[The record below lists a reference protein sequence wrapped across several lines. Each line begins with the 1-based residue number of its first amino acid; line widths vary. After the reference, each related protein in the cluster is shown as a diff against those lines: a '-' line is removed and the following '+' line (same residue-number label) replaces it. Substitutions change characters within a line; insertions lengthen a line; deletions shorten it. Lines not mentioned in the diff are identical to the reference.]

1 MRFFKLALQN
11 FFRNFWLSL
20 TSIIIILLM
29 LFFLSLVYGFNIL
42 GQQILSSFKNKM
54 DLGIY
59 LNQNIN
65 LNQLSLLRSE
75 LENMDEV
82 KEVYYL
88 TPEDSLENFKEKH
101 INDPLILKSL
111 KELNENPLGGVL
123 TLKFHDSSN
132 YEKVISVINRPI
144 YSDLIRDQNF
154 YDYQKLIIVF
164 NQFNQKITGAGL
176 SISGIFALITIL
188 VIFTTIKLGALSRNR
203 EIKIMRLVGAS
214 AWSIRT
220 PFLIEGSLYAFV
232 AWIINSVIILPL
244 VYFSQPYLQKFI
256 ELDFD
261 LFIYLKTNV
270 FYFWF
275 GLLLFALIV
284 SLIGSSLAIKK
295 YLKF

>member
-29 LFFLSLVYGFNIL
+29 LFSLSLVYAFNTL

-54 DLGIY
+54 DLGVY
-59 LNQNIN
+59 LNQNID

-75 LENMDEV
+75 LENMDEI

-88 TPEDSLENFKEKH
+88 TPEESLENFKEKH

-111 KELNENPLGGVL
+111 KELNENPLGGAL
-123 TLKFHDSSN
+123 TLKFHDPSD
-132 YEKVISVINRPI
+132 YEKVISVINRPV
-144 YSDLIRDQNF
+144 YSALIRDQNF
-154 YDYQKLIIVF
+154 YDYQELIRAF

-188 VIFTTIKLGALSRNR
+188 IIFTTIKLGALSRQR

-214 AWSIRT
+214 AWAIRT
-220 PFLIEGSLYAFV
+220 PFLVEGCLYAFV
-232 AWIINSVIILPL
+232 AWIINSALIIPL
-244 VYFSQPYLQKFI
+244 VYFSQPYLQQFI
-256 ELDFD
+256 ELDFN
-261 LFIYLKTNV
+261 LFIYLKTSA
-270 FYFWF
+270 FYFWL